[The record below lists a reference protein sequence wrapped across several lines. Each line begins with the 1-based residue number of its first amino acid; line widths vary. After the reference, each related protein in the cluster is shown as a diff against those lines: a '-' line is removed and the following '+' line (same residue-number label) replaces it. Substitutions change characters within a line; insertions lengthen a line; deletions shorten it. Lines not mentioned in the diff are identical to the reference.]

1 MMKLYLKHQTG
12 QALMLVVIVLAA
24 VGVIIFLVNTQ
35 KARVT
40 NPTPQPIVADDE
52 DESSDLLDKDGD
64 GIDDD
69 EQQDY

>member
-1 MMKLYLKHQTG
+1 MKANFQDQTG
-12 QALMLVVIVLAA
+12 QALMLIVIVLAA
-24 VGVIIFLVNTQ
+24 VGVIIFMVNTQ

-40 NPTPQPIVADDE
+40 NPTPQPIIADDE